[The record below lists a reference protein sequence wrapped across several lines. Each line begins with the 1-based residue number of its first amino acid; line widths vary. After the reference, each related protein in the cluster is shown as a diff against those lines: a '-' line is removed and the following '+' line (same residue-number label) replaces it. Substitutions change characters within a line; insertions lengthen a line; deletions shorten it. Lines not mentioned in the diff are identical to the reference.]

1 MSTAEEISALVERA
15 KQGDADALTKL
26 YDIFAP
32 HIFRYALTIVRNSD
46 VAEDV
51 LSEAFMRAW
60 THLPTFEGDNFR
72 AFLYTIARNYAFDVL
87 RKDGRCDPLPVEPE
101 DPGEWNDVLKQA
113 IASEESR
120 RIMLALKKLPQRYR
134 EVVTLRFLEGLSVKE
149 TAEVTGL
156 SPIAVRVTQS
166 RGLRKLEKL
175 LT

>member
-1 MSTAEEISALVERA
+1 MSTAEEINVLVERA
-15 KQGDADALTKL
+15 KQGDAEALTKL
-26 YDIFAP
+26 YDNFAP
-32 HIFRYALTIVRNSD
+32 HIFRYALTIVHSSD

-87 RKDGRCDPLPVEPE
+87 RKDGRCDNLAEEPE
-101 DPGEWNDVLKQA
+101 DQAEWNDVLKQA

-120 RIMLALKKLPQRYR
+120 RIILAIKELPSRYR

-149 TAEVTGL
+149 TAEVTGM

-166 RGLRKLEKL
+166 RGLKKLEKIL
-175 LT
+175 S